1 MGGRRRE
8 GNQIGGRSMRK
19 QLIDFYMEWR
29 NEFLTVERFAEYHNI
44 TMKDAHDLIKM
55 GKFYL
60 HADIS
65 RKMMK

>member
-1 MGGRRRE
+1 
-8 GNQIGGRSMRK
+8 MRQ
-19 QLIDFYMEWR
+19 QLIAFYRESR
-29 NEFLTVERFAEYHNI
+29 TDFLTVEHFAEYHNI
-44 TMKDAHDLIKM
+44 TMEDAHDLIKM

>member
-1 MGGRRRE
+1 
-8 GNQIGGRSMRK
+8 MRK

-29 NEFLTVERFAEYHNI
+29 NDFLTVERFAEYHNI

-60 HADIS
+60 YDLDDLTEDAA
-65 RKMMK
+65 

>member
-1 MGGRRRE
+1 
-8 GNQIGGRSMRK
+8 MRK

-29 NEFLTVERFAEYHNI
+29 NEFLTVEHFAEYHNI
-44 TMKDAHDLIKM
+44 TMEDAHDLIKM